1 MYENFSH
8 HPSCIMRDLVCKKI
22 ILWAVGGSKRQF
34 RGFGGGGVGDL
45 GLLGRLGLLKE
56 QQTRTAKC
64 MVSAERGQESEL
76 LWHSECSVS
85 AKY

>member
-1 MYENFSH
+1 MGSGG
-8 HPSCIMRDLVCKKI
+8 IKKTVWGV
-22 ILWAVGGSKRQF
+22 L
-34 RGFGGGGVGDL
+34 GGGGVGDL

-64 MVSAERGQESEL
+64 TVSAERGQESEL